1 MISMK
6 IITLKFW
13 PKTDIDKINEKK
25 YLSVESGD
33 LLG

>member
-6 IITLKFW
+6 IITPRCW
-13 PKTDIDKINEKK
+13 PKTNIEKINEKK